1 MKAGSLAVLRGCGRS
16 GWILAALGAAML
28 MWTAVV
34 DGRPAVF
41 SDTALYYGQAEYLF
55 EALHL
60 VSPSQAVEPPGDP
73 TALPSRPGLPNV
85 SAEIDGARSPLYGG
99 FVYLLQ
105 RAASLWLVAFVQA
118 WAAAGAVYL
127 LYRAAAPA
135 APRWGYLALMAGLAV
150 LTPLPFFASWIMPDL
165 FAGVA
170 GCGLILLLVY
180 PDRLGCRRLMGS
192 ALLTGFS
199 LAVHRSNL
207 LDAAAVAV
215 AAAGLLRLGGLT
227 WGQAARRVALVGAV
241 AVATVLAGALVYLPI
256 SAKAGQPIGTPPFM
270 SARVLADGPG
280 LAYLRRTCTGP
291 GTPFTLCAFRDRPM
305 LTSDQVLWSSR
316 RKTAVFLGADT
327 PTRLRMERDDAR
339 FALAETLADPWDQ
352 ARASAWDAAQQFAMA
367 YVDDPLKAQGFY
379 VSDRFWRATV
389 LPRILPGAARC
400 RGPASCRPHVGK
412 SVCWGLEGVGLTLSL
427 LLLAGRL
434 SAGDLR
440 AMLAGRAETDWRDDR
455 VRLLT
460 ALGLALVLLAAN
472 AVICGVLSGPFP
484 RYQARLIWL
493 IPLMAGLVIA
503 RLGWRRR
510 SVGPGGQPRHRL
522 KSDTPPLDAPKSPR

>member
-1 MKAGSLAVLRGCGRS
+1 M
-16 GWILAALGAAML
+16 LAALGAAML
-28 MWTAVV
+28 MWVAVV

-60 VSPSQAVEPPGDP
+60 VSPSQAVELPGDP

-85 SAEIDGARSPLYGG
+85 SAEIDGARSPIYGG

-105 RAASLWLVAFVQA
+105 RAGNLWLVAFAQA
-118 WAAAGAVYL
+118 WAAACAVYL

-150 LTPLPFFASWIMPDL
+150 LTPLPFFAGWIMPDL

-180 PDRLGCRRLMGS
+180 PDRLGRGRLAGS
-192 ALLTGFS
+192 ALLTGLG

-215 AAAGLLRLGGLT
+215 AAAALLKLGGLPWT
-227 WGQAARRVALVGAV
+227 RVGRRVGLAGAI

-256 SAKAGQPIGTPPFM
+256 RAKAGQPIGTPPFM

-291 GTPFTLCAFRDRPM
+291 GTPFALCAFRDRPM
-305 LTSDQVLWSSR
+305 LTSDQILWSSR
-316 RKTAVFLGADT
+316 RRTAVFLGADA
-327 PTRLRMERDDAR
+327 PTRLRMEREDAR

-352 ARASAWDAAQQFAMA
+352 ARASAWDAVQQFAMA
-367 YVDDPLKAQGFY
+367 YVDDPLKAEGFY
-379 VSDRFWRATV
+379 ISDRFWRSTV
-389 LPRILPGAARC
+389 LPRILPGAASC
-400 RGPASCRPHVGK
+400 VGPASCRPRIGK
-412 SVCWGLEGVGLTLSL
+412 AVSWGLEGVGLAVSVLVL
-427 LLLAGRL
+427 GWRL
-434 SAGDLR
+434 SGADLR
-440 AMLAGRAETDWRDDR
+440 AVLAGRAGTDWRDDR

-460 ALGLALVLLAAN
+460 ALGLTVILLAAN

-493 IPLMAGLVIA
+493 VPLMAGLAIA
-503 RLGWRRR
+503 RLGWRRG
-510 SVGPGGQPRHRL
+510 SVRPGGQPAQAEERH
-522 KSDTPPLDAPKSPR
+522 PAA